1 MKELTKEDILKIVKE
16 SNKGSLEE
24 YFPSDGDQQTKARKE
39 TLERY
44 QGFISSAKNFM
55 DQIIQKAKGDYENG
69 IINDADVDFLIDDQ
83 LSRFR
88 QSIDYVQASLEAIK
102 GPGIKPSDSGPV
114 YPTSR
119 YEE

>member
-55 DQIIQKAKGDYENG
+55 DQIKFWAQENF
-69 IINDADVDFLIDDQ
+69 DL
-83 LSRFR
+83 
-88 QSIDYVQASLEAIK
+88 
-102 GPGIKPSDSGPV
+102 
-114 YPTSR
+114 TSPDLT
-119 YEE
+119 